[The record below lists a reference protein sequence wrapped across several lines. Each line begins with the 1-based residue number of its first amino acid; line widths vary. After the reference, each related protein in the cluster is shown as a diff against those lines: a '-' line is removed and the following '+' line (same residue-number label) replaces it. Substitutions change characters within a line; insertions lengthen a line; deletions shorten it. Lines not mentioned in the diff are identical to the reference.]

1 MSKANRRIAAT
12 VTACLAAGLLFLGWA
27 RAEAPDP
34 LKDAAARQKVAA
46 DAAERDIRTDL
57 DDAYKM
63 ARAQPSKAIERIHNL
78 LKLVEVNPYFSDERR
93 DALTALLKKDLIEVQ
108 KIADAADNPNAGT
121 GFHPVPRD
129 TRAADDQKR
138 LIDSA
143 LSRISSTRDALAEA
157 EEVRAKKSE
166 AIRGLLAQVDR
177 SSIPPTQDYEFP
189 SPEEWARL
197 TKLRSKNNQLTETE
211 RAILKALAS
220 TVSVDFKE
228 QRFGAVVDWFQHQ
241 MGQTIILDKPALDD
255 IGVNK
260 ESTVNVTLN
269 KVTTRT
275 ALKKVLADLGL
286 TYVIKDETIIVTTP
300 AYA

>member
-108 KIADAADNPNAGT
+108 KSP
-121 GFHPVPRD
+121 
-129 TRAADDQKR
+129 TR
-138 LIDSA
+138 
-143 LSRISSTRDALAEA
+143 
-157 EEVRAKKSE
+157 
-166 AIRGLLAQVDR
+166 
-177 SSIPPTQDYEFP
+177 P
-189 SPEEWARL
+189 
-197 TKLRSKNNQLTETE
+197 
-211 RAILKALAS
+211 
-220 TVSVDFKE
+220 
-228 QRFGAVVDWFQHQ
+228 
-241 MGQTIILDKPALDD
+241 
-255 IGVNK
+255 
-260 ESTVNVTLN
+260 
-269 KVTTRT
+269 TTRT
-275 ALKKVLADLGL
+275 PGPASIPFRATRERRTIRSGSSTALCLALVRQGTHWRKPKRCERRNPKPSAVCWPKWIGRASLRRRIMNFRRPRNGLG
-286 TYVIKDETIIVTTP
+286 
-300 AYA
+300 